1 MSLMSAN
8 VQALNFTNPI
18 SSEPVRDAS
27 EFEIFSTGETGA
39 AHEMAHRML
48 DQDRFVD
55 GYRLLGAWLK
65 GRSGTGSEWVHLQF
79 HMAIFELVVGDWE
92 SAHTRFLNQVLP
104 TASTSEDALTDAPQ
118 LLWRLALAAPRPVK
132 LSWGPLRQTAIR
144 RMRRPSPPYVQLH
157 NLLALAGAGD
167 FESMNRYISSQKSFE
182 CSASTHIVYEMAL
195 ALSAFV
201 TRQNRYAA
209 DILARVVP
217 RIGEIGGSKAQ
228 NQLFEQIALTAR
240 QHMDGSRVPALFVDA
255 G

>member
-8 VQALNFTNPI
+8 LKAPNLTSPL
-18 SSEPVRDAS
+18 SSESVRDAS
-27 EFEIFSTGETGA
+27 GFEIFSTGESGA

-48 DQDRFVD
+48 DQDRLVD
-55 GYRLLGAWLK
+55 GYRLLGAWMK

-79 HMAIFELVVGDWE
+79 HMAIFELAVGDWE
-92 SAHTRFLNQVLP
+92 SAHTRFLNQILP
-104 TASTSEDALTDAPQ
+104 TAASSEDALTDAPQ
-118 LLWRLALAAPRPVK
+118 LLWRLALAAPRPTR
-132 LSWGPLRQTAIR
+132 LSWGPVRQTAIK
-144 RMRRPSPPYVQLH
+144 RMRRPSTPYVQLH

-167 FESMNRYISSQKSFE
+167 FESLNRHISSQKLFE
-182 CSASTHIVYEMAL
+182 SSGSTHIVYDMAV

-209 DILARVVP
+209 DIFARVVP

-228 NQLFEQIALTAR
+228 NQLFEQIALAAR
-240 QHMDGSRVPALFVDA
+240 QQMDGAREPALFVDA